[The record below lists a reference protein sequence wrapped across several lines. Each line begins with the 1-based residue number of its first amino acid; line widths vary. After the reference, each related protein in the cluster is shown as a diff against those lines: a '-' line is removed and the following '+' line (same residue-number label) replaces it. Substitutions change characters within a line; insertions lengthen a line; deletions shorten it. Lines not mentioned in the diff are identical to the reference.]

1 MSSAVYP
8 STVLSQACDCHV
20 HVFDP
25 ERFPYAANRAYTPG
39 KASVQALTALHKGMG
54 FSRVV
59 VVQPSIYGTDN
70 ACLLNA
76 VEQLGQDRAR
86 GIAVVDLT
94 TVTNEELARLH
105 AGGVRGIRLNLH
117 VSDVGLVAAREQ
129 VLAAQRI
136 AHLPGWHI
144 QVHASMAVH
153 VAMLDHYLKLGQP
166 VVLDHFAG
174 GVMPGPE
181 AEVHLQQLLKAMG
194 SQPLYVKLS
203 AAYRLPPG
211 CTADELARRFHAAA
225 PQQVLWGSDWPHT
238 GGSGGVGRKPQ
249 EVEPFRD
256 INNMAAL
263 QRIALALDIAEATQQ
278 MLVDNPT
285 LFILVSA
292 FFWLDRLNWR
302 NRFDSANG
310 LRLFVIRSLRLGQ

>member
-1 MSSAVYP
+1 MSSTALP
-8 STVLSQACDCHV
+8 QTILSQACDCHV

-25 ERFPYAANRAYTPG
+25 DRFHYAANRAYTPG

-54 FSRVV
+54 ISRVV

-70 ACLLNA
+70 ACLLDA
-76 VEQLGQDRAR
+76 IAQLGQDRAR
-86 GIAVVDLT
+86 GIAVVDLA
-94 TVTNEELARLH
+94 TVTDEELARLH

-117 VSDVGLVAAREQ
+117 VSGEGLVTAKQQ

-136 AHLPGWHI
+136 AQMPLWHV

-153 VAMLDHYLKLGQP
+153 VAMLSHYQNLGLP

-181 AEVHLQQLLKAMG
+181 GEGHLQQLLKAMA

-203 AAYRLPPG
+203 AAYRLPSG
-211 CTADELARRFHAAA
+211 CAADALARQFHAAA

-238 GGSGGVGRKPQ
+238 GGSGGGGRKPH

-263 QRIALALDIAEATQQ
+263 QHIVLALDSVQATQQ
-278 MLVDNPT
+278 LLADNP
-285 LFILVSA
+285 A
-292 FFWLDRLNWR
+292 RLYG
-302 NRFDSANG
+302 F
-310 LRLFVIRSLRLGQ
+310 